1 VLSVPLWLSFSLRSA
16 MTDKPT
22 RGRPRKIEADA
33 AIIEAAEKLLREG
46 GYRALGL
53 DEVARRA
60 GTAKTSIYRR
70 WPSKAALA
78 AEIVQ
83 REVPPPTGEADRER
97 AFEELLN
104 GPFGGVVAS
113 LIGEAQE
120 NDDTRVIVA
129 ALIAPYREQA
139 ADQRLGAILFR
150 KLVG

>member
-1 VLSVPLWLSFSLRSA
+1 
-16 MTDKPT
+16 MIDKPT
-22 RGRPRKIEADA
+22 RGRPRRTEADA
-33 AIIEAAEKLLREG
+33 AIIDAARDLLREG
-46 GYRALGL
+46 GYRALSL
-53 DEVARRA
+53 DEVGRRA

-83 REVPPPTGEADRER
+83 REVPAPIGDANRER

-120 NDDTRVIVA
+120 NDDTRSIVA
-129 ALIAPYREQA
+129 ALIAPYRQLEPP
-139 ADQRLGAILFR
+139 DQ
-150 KLVG
+150 

>member
-1 VLSVPLWLSFSLRSA
+1 
-16 MTDKPT
+16 MTEKTT
-22 RGRPRKIEADA
+22 RGRPRRIEADA
-33 AIIEAAEKLLREG
+33 SIIEAARNLMRD
-46 GYRALGL
+46 GYRALSL
-53 DEVARRA
+53 DEVGRRA

-78 AEIVQ
+78 AEIIQ
-83 REVPPPTGEADRER
+83 REVPPPVGETDRER

-120 NDDTRVIVA
+120 NDDTRAIVA

-139 ADQRLGAILFR
+139 ADQRLGPILFR
-150 KLVG
+150 HLLGS

>member
-1 VLSVPLWLSFSLRSA
+1 

-33 AIIEAAEKLLREG
+33 AIIEAAENLLREG
-46 GYRALGL
+46 GYRALSL

-83 REVPPPTGEADRER
+83 REVPPPSANREQ

-120 NDDTRVIVA
+120 NDDTRAIVA
-129 ALIAPYREQA
+129 TLIAPYREQA
-139 ADQRLGAILFR
+139 ADQLLGPILFPR
-150 KLVG
+150 LLGP